1 MKHHTNAPNKTSMD
15 EWIESESIQQEITLV
30 LGTQT
35 SAILASFAFF
45 ALLWTHKTFPIWLSV
60 LLVHVFVFVIRVWF
74 FKKSK
79 KLSPSEASHFYL
91 SHIYVVGMIGLAWG
105 LTTFLVNDQTPS
117 NTELLGYVIILVY
130 ATASTIYLS
139 RHLPSM
145 RLFIASFIVVCCLH
159 FSCVGLL
166 IMIFHLL

>member
-1 MKHHTNAPNKTSMD
+1 MD
-15 EWIESESIQQEITLV
+15 EWIESESIQQEIALV
-30 LGTQT
+30 LGTQS

-45 ALLWTHKTFPIWLSV
+45 ALLWTHKTFPIWLGV
-60 LLVHVFVFVIRVWF
+60 LLVHVFVFITRIWF

-79 KLSPSEASHFYL
+79 KLSPNEASRFYL
-91 SHIYVVGMIGLAWG
+91 SHIYVVGMIGLTWG

-130 ATASTIYLS
+130 STASTIYLS

-145 RLFIASFIVVCCLH
+145 RLFIASFIG
-159 FSCVGLL
+159 GLL
-166 IMIFHLL
+166 FAFLMRWFVDHDFSFSLNHTYCF